1 MSMLLAAA
9 MMLSSSTVMLPGGE
23 DGVDLELTCEIGPV
37 DRSYGGS
44 DFSLY
49 SCDDG
54 KSLVAVAKPGSK
66 AYPFFFIVSPDRG
79 QVKLYG
85 EGDGDEDATHAAFA
99 DLNEVTPAEV
109 AAIVKATKSRAQA
122 SAAE

>member
-9 MMLSSSTVMLPGGE
+9 MMLSPTVMLPGGE
-23 DGVDLELTCEIGPV
+23 DGLDVELTCETGPV
-37 DRSYGGS
+37 DRTYGGS
-44 DFSLY
+44 EFSLY

-66 AYPFFFIVSPDRG
+66 AYPFYFIVSPSRG

-85 EGDGDEDATHAAFA
+85 EGDGDEAATHAAFA

-109 AAIVKATKSRAQA
+109 AALVKATKARAQA
-122 SAAE
+122 NASE